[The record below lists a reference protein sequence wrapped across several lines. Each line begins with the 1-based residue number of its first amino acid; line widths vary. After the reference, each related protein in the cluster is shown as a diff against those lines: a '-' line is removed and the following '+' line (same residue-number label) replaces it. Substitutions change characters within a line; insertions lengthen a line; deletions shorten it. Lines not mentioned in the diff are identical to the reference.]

1 MWFRLIHRHV
11 LANMTP
17 MAATS
22 SGSITTFSNI
32 VICVGFVVLLTSPLP
47 RISVIVCSWDINGP
61 KTGLFKGA
69 LLPYSCVED
78 AVFDFADV
86 TGQLLLDTVG
96 SRRTR
101 TLKVYK
107 NSRSLECHPPLTQA
121 RTYITLKEHS
131 QYRP

>member
-61 KTGLFKGA
+61 KQ
-69 LLPYSCVED
+69 
-78 AVFDFADV
+78 VF
-86 TGQLLLDTVG
+86 
-96 SRRTR
+96 S
-101 TLKVYK
+101 
-107 NSRSLECHPPLTQA
+107 
-121 RTYITLKEHS
+121 KELCYPIHA
-131 QYRP
+131 